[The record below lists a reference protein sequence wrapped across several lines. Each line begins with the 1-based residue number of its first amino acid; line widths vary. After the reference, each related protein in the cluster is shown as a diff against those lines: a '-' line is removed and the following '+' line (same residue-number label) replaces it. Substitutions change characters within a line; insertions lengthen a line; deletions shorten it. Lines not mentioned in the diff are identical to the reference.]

1 MYKKSVETNL
11 FLHLYEISK
20 RDLYTLLIKNSENK
34 LDYVGKITRFGSI
47 VEFDY
52 RRVNRTGLD
61 YTELLLAC
69 QNIITP
75 LLKNDLM
82 LWGKT
87 DAVEKFYTF
96 SPNSNNLCEFNLSLT
111 LKEEASESK

>member
-11 FLHLYEISK
+11 FLHLYEIAK

-52 RRVNRTGLD
+52 RRVNRTRLD
-61 YTELLLAC
+61 YTGLLQMC
-69 QNIITP
+69 QQIAP
-75 LLKNDLM
+75 LLKNDM
-82 LWGKT
+82 EMWGT
-87 DAVEKFYTF
+87 TNRISKFYGF